1 MSSSPGVLLRL
12 GLRSLL
18 VHKLRSVLSI
28 LGVVFGVAAVTAVSA
43 VGEGA
48 RREAVAQI
56 GSLGIDTVTMRA
68 RPVPGAGPGTGGAGP
83 AATAAGSAAS
93 ASLGGLR
100 LRDAEAVRAVVPH
113 LVAAAPVREAALS
126 AEAGGRATDAGV
138 VGTTAAYRDAAR
150 LQLSAG
156 RFLADVDVEDGK
168 RVAVLGAT
176 IANAL
181 FPFEPPVGQ
190 RLTLGGDWYDVVG
203 VAEGRAVTSR
213 GRPGPIRT
221 RDVNRAVFVPLTAL
235 DRGGDGRSDGIDEI
249 VLRVDDGERVGAAAD
264 VARRVLERTTGTATF
279 DVIVPREILRQKER
293 TQRIFNVVTGAIA
306 AISLLV
312 GGIGIMNIMLASV
325 AERTREVGIRRAV
338 GAARRDI
345 AAQFLVESSLLTS
358 VGGVIGAVLGVGGSF
373 AIQALAGWPTALSPG
388 MLLAGLVVALG
399 VGIGF
404 GFYPAWHAAH
414 LEPMEALRS
423 E

>member
-1 MSSSPGVLLRL
+1 MNPSPRVLLRL
-12 GLRSLL
+12 GVRSLL

-56 GSLGIDTVTMRA
+56 GSLGIDTLTVRA
-68 RPVPGAGPGTGGAGP
+68 RP
-83 AATAAGSAAS
+83 AAGAVSTPGSVAPT
-93 ASLGGLR
+93 GLR
-100 LRDAEAVRAVVPH
+100 MREAEAVQAVVPN
-113 LVAAAPVREAALS
+113 LVATAPVREASLS
-126 AEAGGRATDAGV
+126 AEAGGRATDAAV

-150 LQLSAG
+150 LRLSAG
-156 RFLADVDVEDGK
+156 RFLTDLDVEDRK
-168 RVAVLGAT
+168 RVAVLGAS
-176 IANAL
+176 IANTL
-181 FPFEPPVGQ
+181 FPFEAPVGQ
-190 RLTLGGDWYDVVG
+190 RLALGGDWYDVVG
-203 VAEGRAVTSR
+203 VVEGRAVSR
-213 GRPGPIRT
+213 ARTGPIRS
-221 RDVNRAVFVPLTAL
+221 RDVNRAVFVPLAAL
-235 DRGGDGRSDGIDEI
+235 DRGSGRADGIDEI
-249 VLRVDDGERVGAAAD
+249 VLRIDDSERVGASAE
-264 VARRVLERTTGTATF
+264 VARRVIQRTTGGAPI

-358 VGGVIGAVLGVGGSF
+358 AGGVIGAVVGVAGSM

-388 MLLAGLVVALG
+388 MLLAGLVVALA